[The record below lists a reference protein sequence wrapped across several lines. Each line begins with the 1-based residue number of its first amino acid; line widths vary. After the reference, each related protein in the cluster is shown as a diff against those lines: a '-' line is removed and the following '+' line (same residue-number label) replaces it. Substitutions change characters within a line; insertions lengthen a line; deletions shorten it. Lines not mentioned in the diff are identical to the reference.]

1 MFYSW
6 MRNKAFLEKKNPCW
20 HLFLAMILKIIQI
33 IITFAIHLKKHVI
46 LEAIMFQSQEIHLA
60 RVAQQNVF
68 KMLAT
73 H

>member
-1 MFYSW
+1 M
-6 MRNKAFLEKKNPCW
+6 
-20 HLFLAMILKIIQI
+20 LALISGNDSNHYANNNIC
-33 IITFAIHLKKHVI
+33 HSSYKHVI
-46 LEAIMFQSQEIHLA
+46 LEAIMFQTQEIHLA

>member
-1 MFYSW
+1 
-6 MRNKAFLEKKNPCW
+6 MRNKAFFRKKTM
-20 HLFLAMILKIIQI
+20 LALISGNDSNHYANNNICNSSY
-33 IITFAIHLKKHVI
+33 KHVI
-46 LEAIMFQSQEIHLA
+46 LEAIMFQTQEIHLA

>member
-1 MFYSW
+1 
-6 MRNKAFLEKKNPCW
+6 MRNKAFFRKKTM
-20 HLFLAMILKIIQI
+20 LALISGNDSNHYANNNIC
-33 IITFAIHLKKHVI
+33 HSSYKHVI
-46 LEAIMFQSQEIHLA
+46 LEAIMFQTQEIHLA

>member
-1 MFYSW
+1 MQT
-6 MRNKAFLEKKNPCW
+6 
-20 HLFLAMILKIIQI
+20 KIK
-33 IITFAIHLKKHVI
+33 FAIHLKKHVI
-46 LEAIMFQSQEIHLA
+46 LEAIMFQTQEIHLA